1 MNRWFRF
8 NLHKMLL
15 IVVIASFLA
24 GCETAYYGAMQK
36 VGLHKRDILVSRVEA
51 AMDAQTEAKEQFASA
66 LDAFSSVVRVK
77 DSSLKNIYSDLNS
90 AFEESEDRADSVHLR
105 IDAVEDVSEDL
116 FDEWRDELDE
126 YTSAALKRSSEKK
139 LKVTQ
144 KRYRSLMRSMRKAE
158 SRMEPVLNAFR
169 DQVLYL
175 KHNLNAEAISS
186 LRGELRGIQSDVS
199 RLIKEM
205 ESSISNS
212 RSFISHIESS

>member
-1 MNRWFRF
+1 
-8 NLHKMLL
+8 MLL